1 MQILIKTLSLLMS
14 LYTTITLLKIP
25 FQHTKSIVLEMTT
38 ILKSIPGVIN
48 AKVNLLNEEAEVM
61 TSFPVAE
68 TTFRD
73 VISTAGYKLNGI
85 K

>member
-1 MQILIKTLSLLMS
+1 MAQILV
-14 LYTTITLLKIP
+14 LKIEGMTCL
-25 FQHTKSIVLEMTT
+25 HCSAKMTT
-38 ILKSIPGVIN
+38 LLKSIPGVVN

-61 TSFPVAE
+61 TSIPVAE